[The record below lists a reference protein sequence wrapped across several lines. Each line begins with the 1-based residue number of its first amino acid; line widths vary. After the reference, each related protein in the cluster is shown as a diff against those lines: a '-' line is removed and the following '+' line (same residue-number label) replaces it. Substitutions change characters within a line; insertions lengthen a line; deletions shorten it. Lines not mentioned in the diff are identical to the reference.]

1 MKSWEKDKNDPTL
14 NEFYTLYEQA
24 ELVLS
29 PLKEHFMNKRI
40 VCPCDTEESN
50 IVKWLRDNTNSEVI
64 SSSIDVN
71 SEEARE
77 LMLTAD
83 MIVTN
88 PPFSLKVFSP
98 FFKWLYDNN
107 KDYFIWGPLLVCS
120 GGGSLGLYPYIK
132 YLYKPIKG
140 NHVYM
145 YDRPDGLKKP
155 ASTAFY
161 TSIDVPYLDYD
172 YKPAKEQEFFEGI
185 PVFNKTRNIP
195 KDYYDWMWVPV
206 TAMPMIKYY
215 EISKSGG
222 PNGHFIR
229 LLIRRINN
237 DTSKLVSRIR

>member
-1 MKSWEKDKNDPTL
+1 MNPWKKNKNNPTFD
-14 NEFYTLYEQA
+14 EFYTLYEQA
-24 ELVLS
+24 EQVLS

-64 SSSIDVN
+64 ASSIDVN
-71 SEEARE
+71 SKEARE

-83 MIVTN
+83 IIVTN
-88 PPFSLKVFSP
+88 PPFSSKVFSP

-107 KDYFIWGPLLVCS
+107 KDYLIWGPLTLS
-120 GGGSLGLYPYIK
+120 NATSLGCVPYIK
-132 YLYKPIKG
+132 YIYIPRNCK
-140 NHVYM
+140 VYT
-145 YDRPDGLKKP
+145 YARPDGSEKSAATL
-155 ASTAFY
+155 FY

-185 PVFNKTRNIP
+185 PVFNRSQNIP

-206 TAMPMIKYY
+206 TAIRKIKYY
-215 EISKSGG
+215 EVKKSGG
-222 PNGHFIR
+222 PNGHYVR

-237 DTSKLVSRIR
+237 ETS

>member
-1 MKSWEKDKNDPTL
+1 MKAWEKDKNDPTF

-24 ELVLS
+24 ELVLGQ
-29 PLKEHFMNKRI
+29 LKEHFMNKRI

-64 SSSIDVN
+64 ASSIDVN

-83 MIVTN
+83 MIITN
-88 PPFSLKVFSP
+88 PPFSLKVFTP
-98 FFKWLYDNN
+98 FLKWLYNSN
-107 KDYFIWGPLLVCS
+107 KDYLIWGPLLICS
-120 GGGSLGLYPYIK
+120 GRSLGLYPYIK
-132 YLYKPIKG
+132 YIYMPTER
-140 NHVYM
+140 NTYM

-155 ASTAFY
+155 ASTVFY

-185 PVFNKTRNIP
+185 PVFNRTRNIP

-206 TAMPMIKYY
+206 TALQRIKYY
-215 EISKSGG
+215 EISKASG

-229 LLIRRINN
+229 LLIRRSQSE
-237 DTSKLVSRIR
+237 TS